1 MEAALTVLSVAE
13 GTVPPTANLTER
25 EGAVGPAVPTTTRA
39 ARIRTAVSTSA
50 GFGGPPA
57 ALVVTAP

>member
-1 MEAALTVLSVAE
+1 MAE